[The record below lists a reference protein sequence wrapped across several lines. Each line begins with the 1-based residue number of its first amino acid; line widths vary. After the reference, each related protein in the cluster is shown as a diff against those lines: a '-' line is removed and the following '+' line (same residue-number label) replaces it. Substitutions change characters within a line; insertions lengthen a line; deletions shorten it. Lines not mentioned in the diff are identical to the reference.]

1 MNRFREQFNKE
12 AEKIKM
18 TPEERGLVRERILSF
33 MELHAL
39 PKAEEVVSPART
51 SFMSYFQYWKQAGV
65 AFVMM
70 LMLTPVLAEDALP
83 GDMLYPLK
91 VRVNEEVRGYL
102 TFSPHEKIAWE
113 TTRIE
118 RRLAEARMLSLSRE
132 LSAEEEADVVAA
144 LALHSADAQA
154 TIDALKETD
163 RDAASIA
170 QIAFASALEVQA
182 DAFQSE
188 RVSAAERGE
197 TPQHLQLSAA
207 VAAQSS
213 LAREAAA
220 VVETPSVEKLFARIE
235 EESTVVEEFL
245 VSVEDGATEEETE
258 KINNRLASITRKVN
272 NARLLT
278 EGATTSVSFTQNG
291 ETKETSDPAEVL
303 RAALADVR
311 KLVSFM
317 TNIDVR
323 QSTSIDAVV
332 PEEVTV
338 DTEAEEPV
346 TPNETAS
353 STVEVGETA
362 TTTTDEST
370 TTVEAVPFV

>member
-33 MELHAL
+33 MEVHTL
-39 PKAEEVVSPART
+39 PQTETEVVTPRA
-51 SFMSYFQYWKQAGV
+51 SFASYFHYWKQAGV
-65 AFVMM
+65 AFVVM

-91 VRVNEEVRGYL
+91 VRINEEVRGYL
-102 TFSPHEKIAWE
+102 AFSPHEKIAWE

-118 RRLAEARMLSLSRE
+118 RRLAEARLLSLSGE
-132 LSAEEEADVVAA
+132 LSPEEEADVVAA
-144 LALHSADAQA
+144 LTSHSAEAQA
-154 TIDALKETD
+154 SIDILKETD

-197 TPQHLQLSAA
+197 IPQHLQLSAA

-213 LAREAAA
+213 LAKEAAEEA
-220 VVETPSVEKLFARIE
+220 ETPSVEKLFARIE
-235 EESTVVEEFL
+235 EESTVVEELL
-245 VSVEDGATEEETE
+245 VSVEEGATEEEAE
-258 KINNRLASITRKVN
+258 KINNRLASITRKVS
-272 NARLLT
+272 NAQLLAD
-278 EGATTSVSFTQNG
+278 GATTSVSFTHNN

-323 QSTSIDAVV
+323 ESISIDAVV
-332 PEEVTV
+332 PEEVVV
-338 DTEAEEPV
+338 DE
-346 TPNETAS
+346 NEDA
-353 STVEVGETA
+353 A
-362 TTTTDEST
+362 TTTDEAATST
-370 TTVEAVPFV
+370 DVVEDVATSTLDESTSTLETVVE